1 MSEPTTPCD
10 IFMDEDQ
17 AAFNFMQSD
26 SKLEEAFRK
35 FHSLNPHVYQSLV
48 NLALQLRRK
57 GREMYG
63 IKSLFEVV
71 RWHRA
76 METDSEDE
84 FKLNN
89 NHAPYYARMI
99 MKNVPE
105 LEQFFCVRVLKKER
119 SRA

>member
-1 MSEPTTPCD
+1 MNEPNTMCE

-17 AAFNFMQSD
+17 AAFGFMQSNN
-26 SKLEEAFRK
+26 KLEEFFRK
-35 FHSLNPHVYQSLV
+35 FHKDNPHVYQSLV

-57 GREMYG
+57 GRERYG

-105 LEQFFCVRVLKKER
+105 LEDFFYVRVLKNER
-119 SRA
+119 TGL